1 MRFRM
6 VAAALLVSALAVNA
20 KAQDPVQTVFTLC
33 PASGRVVSER
43 EVGFPA
49 RFLSDSNASPRPTVT
64 TRQST
69 DVVQFVVDTLGN
81 PNPRTFKVVR
91 VTDSVLVKQAERSLA
106 RWHYSAAV
114 ATGCKVSQ
122 EVVTAVRW

>member
-6 VAAALLVSALAVNA
+6 VVAALLVSALAVSA
-20 KAQDPVQTVFTLC
+20 KAQDPVQRVLTLC
-33 PASGRVVSER
+33 PTSGRVVSER
-43 EVGFPA
+43 EAGFAA
-49 RFLSDSNASPRPTVT
+49 RFLSDSTASPRPTVT

-91 VTDSVLVKQAERSLA
+91 ATDSALVKQAELSLR
-106 RWHYSAAV
+106 RWHYSPAV
-114 ATGCKVSQ
+114 ATGCKVPQ

>member
-1 MRFRM
+1 M
-6 VAAALLVSALAVNA
+6 VSAVLLVSVLAVRVNA
-20 KAQDPVQTVFTLC
+20 QSPVQAVFALC
-33 PASGRVVSER
+33 PTSGRVVTQR
-43 EVGFPA
+43 EVGFEA
-49 RFLSDSNASPRPTVT
+49 RFLYDSNASPRPTVT

-91 VTDSVLVKQAERSLA
+91 VADSALVKQAEISLV
-106 RWHYSAAV
+106 RWHYSPAL
-114 ATGCKVSQ
+114 ATGCKVPQ